1 MTVDVLSGRDTP
13 GVERV
18 AGALEDDAC
27 REIVSALDE
36 PMSAQE
42 VADSAGVPL
51 STTYRKLDDL
61 TEASLVDERTE
72 VRPDGHHR
80 SRYVVDFE
88 RIVVEL
94 DEERNFELDFERP
107 GAGPEG
113 RLADMW
119 TEVRRET

>member
-1 MTVDVLSGRDTP
+1 MTVDVLSGGPSP
-13 GVERV
+13 GLEQVV
-18 AGALEDDAC
+18 GALDDDAC
-27 REIVSALDE
+27 RDIVSALDE

-51 STTYRKLDDL
+51 STTYRKLDKL
-61 TEASLVDERTE
+61 TEASLVEERTE

-88 RIVVEL
+88 RIIVEL
-94 DEERNFELDFERP
+94 DEDRRFALDVERP
-107 GAGPEG
+107 SATPEG

-119 TEVRRET
+119 SEVRRET